1 VQAPF
6 GGGKFYG
13 PLFVMPVKQSDA
25 WRKKQLNVHA
35 QRFDFRT

>member
-1 VQAPF
+1 LR
-6 GGGKFYG
+6 GNYR
-13 PLFVMPVKQSDA
+13 PLIMAVTAVTLA